1 MNKNSSN
8 NEPRTEPRTEPTIT
22 PVWVEWE
29 EKPLAGT
36 DEVVEDGGLDD
47 GADVEMREVV
57 EGEDEVRVE
66 GRVEDKVDDS
76 ADVEGVAEVE
86 GVGEGVAGIE
96 VVADDAAGD
105 DDPPKTQTPSVPRG
119 IWRQGKGFS
128 REVAQHK
135 EEVKLVQR
143 APNVRLRGAKLP
155 DR

>member
-8 NEPRTEPRTEPTIT
+8 SEPRTEPRTEPTIT

-36 DEVVEDGGLDD
+36 DKVVEEGGLDD

-66 GRVEDKVDDS
+66 GRVEDEADDR
-76 ADVEGVAEVE
+76 ADVEGVAGVEGVE

-96 VVADDAAGD
+96 VVADDAAGE

-119 IWRQGKGFS
+119 I
-128 REVAQHK
+128 
-135 EEVKLVQR
+135 
-143 APNVRLRGAKLP
+143 
-155 DR
+155 

>member
-36 DEVVEDGGLDD
+36 DEVVEEGGLDE
-47 GADVEMREVV
+47 GVDVETREVV
-57 EGEDEVRVE
+57 EGEDEDEVRVE
-66 GRVEDKVDDS
+66 GRVEDEVDDR

-96 VVADDAAGD
+96 VVADDAAGE

-119 IWRQGKGFS
+119 I
-128 REVAQHK
+128 
-135 EEVKLVQR
+135 
-143 APNVRLRGAKLP
+143 
-155 DR
+155 